1 MFPLNVETGVRRFA
15 ARKLFISERRSG
27 EGGEE
32 GRGEGG
38 VDVCPEEGNN
48 PTGVFRLGKGVN
60 TSLAVIR
67 FAKKGERKKEAR
79 RGRGKKGSGKRKR
92 RVSRCKLGN
101 CKSRIQRDA
110 IT

>member
-67 FAKKGERKKEAR
+67 FAEKGERKKEAR
-79 RGRGKKGSGKRKR
+79 RGRGKKGSGSGRGGFR
-92 RVSRCKLGN
+92 GAN
-101 CKSRIQRDA
+101 
-110 IT
+110 